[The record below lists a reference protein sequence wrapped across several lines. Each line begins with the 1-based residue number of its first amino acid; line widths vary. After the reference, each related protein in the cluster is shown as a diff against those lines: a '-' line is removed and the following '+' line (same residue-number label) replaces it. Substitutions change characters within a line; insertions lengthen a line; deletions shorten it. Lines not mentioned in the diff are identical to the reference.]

1 MRWWFPVRPETDGW
15 DPELQTPN
23 LVVVSFVVAVQLKF
37 AVAIMKLPYSSR
49 LYLGAAF
56 VLLAAGRASARFREP
71 GTAQP
76 PPAIRQNRPMQRP
89 EARSEIRPVQSAP
102 AVRTAPNGA
111 VKSPP
116 REEHLEKW
124 MQSHGNLSLS
134 EQQRALQNEP
144 GFRELPRQM
153 QQNRLNML
161 GRLYNMNPQQR
172 SRMLNG
178 VENLERL
185 SPQQQ
190 QQWDH
195 AVQQLHGSPI
205 PRRRMMIHAI
215 ADLREMPPDQR
226 QQVIDS
232 PRFAGDFSPEERQA
246 IRTILTVYPPNRP
259 AGDTQ

>member
-1 MRWWFPVRPETDGW
+1 MKSFFP
-15 DPELQTPN
+15 
-23 LVVVSFVVAVQLKF
+23 
-37 AVAIMKLPYSSR
+37 SR
-49 LYLGAAF
+49 LCLGAAF
-56 VLLAAGRASARFREP
+56 VLLAAGSAAARFREP
-71 GTAQP
+71 GAAQP
-76 PPAIRQNRPMQRP
+76 PPVIKQNHAIQRP
-89 EARSEIRPVQSAP
+89 EARAEIRAVQSRP
-102 AVRTAPNGA
+102 AVRLAPNNIA
-111 VKSPP
+111 KSPQ
-116 REEHLEKW
+116 REEHLERW
-124 MQSHGNLSLS
+124 MQSHGSLSLG

-144 GFRELPRQM
+144 GFRELPRQV

-172 SRMLNG
+172 SRMLSG

-195 AVQQLHGSPI
+195 AVQQLHGSAI
-205 PRRRMMIHAI
+205 PRRSMMIHAI

-232 PRFAGDFSPEERQA
+232 LRFAGDFSAEERQT
-246 IRTILTVYPPNRP
+246 IRTILTVYPPNHS